1 MQDGA
6 NIIIPNEVGHKV
18 VLLLEVESPLLLDL
32 VEPDGDLLYPV
43 LYCTVSCIVL
53 YCTVP
58 DGDVL
63 VPVLAG
69 VLMPEPHSVHQLVDH
84 TEHLTLQSS
93 DISHESL
100 GLYPF

>member
-6 NIIIPNEVGHKV
+6 NIIVSNEVRHKV
-18 VLLLEVESPLLLDL
+18 VLLLEIEPPFLLDL
-32 VEPDGDLLYPV
+32 VEPESDVLYPV
-43 LYCTVSCIVL
+43 LYCAVL

-69 VLMPEPHSVHQLVDH
+69 VLMPEPHSVHQLVNH
-84 TEHLTLQSS
+84 TEHSTLQSS

-100 GLYPF
+100 GLYSF